1 VNEPATPFGHDWL
14 GVQKSTPIWC
24 GLHFSVGGFAFGRE
38 AFFSAASSG
47 KKKGHGA
54 NPKKH
59 AEAPHLTKI

>member
-1 VNEPATPFGHDWL
+1 VTVDFLAWATC
-14 GVQKSTPIWC
+14 VK
-24 GLHFSVGGFAFGRE
+24 E
-38 AFFSAASSG
+38 KSAASSG